1 MTTILS
7 ALSIWTGSTNVIDP
21 GTGEL
26 RSSAG
31 QLRRVQLAAAAVLSR
46 PGRCTRQHYTFSAVP
61 LTTTH
66 HPHPR
71 YINPGSLSWRRQRG
85 CRGAGVNK
93 YCLLTISQHIV
104 NISHSCHHNPSHPT
118 QCDGAVCD
126 RQLTSNNRYCL
137 LTRARG
143 RRWWG

>member
-7 ALSIWTGSTNVIDP
+7 DPLSIWTGSTNVIDP

-61 LTTTH
+61 LTTTTTLTLGILTQVH
-66 HPHPR
+66 YHEGDGEDAVKE
-71 YINPGSLSWRRQRG
+71 GS
-85 CRGAGVNK
+85 
-93 YCLLTISQHIV
+93 IS
-104 NISHSCHHNPSHPT
+104 T
-118 QCDGAVCD
+118 F
-126 RQLTSNNRYCL
+126 Y
-137 LTRARG
+137 
-143 RRWWG
+143 

>member
-1 MTTILS
+1 MTTIVS
-7 ALSIWTGSTNVIDP
+7 DPLSIWTGSTNVIDP

-61 LTTTH
+61 LTTTTLTLGILTQVH
-66 HPHPR
+66 YHE
-71 YINPGSLSWRRQRG
+71 GERG
-85 CRGAGVNK
+85 CREGEVNK

-104 NISHSCHHNPSHPT
+104 NISHSCSHHPSHPP
-118 QCDGAVCD
+118 QCDGAVCGD
-126 RQLTSNNRYCL
+126 RQLNANNCDCL

-143 RRWWG
+143 RGW

>member
-7 ALSIWTGSTNVIDP
+7 DPLSIWTGSTNVIDP

-61 LTTTH
+61 LTTTTLTLGILTQVH
-66 HPHPR
+66 CHKGDR
-71 YINPGSLSWRRQRG
+71 EDAVEEGS
-85 CRGAGVNK
+85 
-93 YCLLTISQHIV
+93 ISTV
-104 NISHSCHHNPSHPT
+104 
-118 QCDGAVCD
+118 
-126 RQLTSNNRYCL
+126 Y
-137 LTRARG
+137 
-143 RRWWG
+143 

>member
-7 ALSIWTGSTNVIDP
+7 DPLSIWTGSTNVIDP

-61 LTTTH
+61 LTTTTLTLGILIQVH
-66 HPHPR
+66 CHKGDR
-71 YINPGSLSWRRQRG
+71 EDAVEKGS
-85 CRGAGVNK
+85 
-93 YCLLTISQHIV
+93 ISTV
-104 NISHSCHHNPSHPT
+104 
-118 QCDGAVCD
+118 
-126 RQLTSNNRYCL
+126 Y
-137 LTRARG
+137 
-143 RRWWG
+143 